1 MKPHVICHMISSLDG
16 GLHPSRWTESPDGS
30 RVDWT
35 ALYQSCHEKLE
46 GDAWMVGRV
55 TKAEMSKGNPH
66 PPHEH
71 EHDKVDRSRHFANRE
86 AANYAIAV
94 DTSGKL
100 HFTKNE
106 IDGDH
111 VVVLLGG
118 DVPDSHLAELAGDG
132 ISYIVSTQPQFD
144 LPAMLDTLN
153 RELGIKRLLLE
164 GGAGINGS
172 FLAEGLVDE
181 ISLLITPALD
191 GRAASQS
198 FVEFGEEGLA
208 GKVALSLK
216 SCETLDHGVIY
227 LRYTVAPR

>member
-16 GLHPSRWTESPDGS
+16 GLHPSRWTESPDGN
-30 RVDWT
+30 RRDWT

-55 TKAEMSKGNPH
+55 TMAEMSKGNPH

-71 EHDKVDRSRHFANRE
+71 GKVDRPCHFANRE

-111 VVVLLGG
+111 IVVLLGG

-132 ISYIVSTQPQFD
+132 ISYIVSAQPQPD

-153 RELGIKRLLLE
+153 SELGIKRLLLE

-172 FLAEGLVDE
+172 ILAEGLVDE
-181 ISLLITPALD
+181 ISLLIAPALD

-216 SCETLDHGVIY
+216 SCEALAHGVIY
-227 LRYTVAPR
+227 LRYAVTPC